1 MKWDGLSAV
10 CISTLRRQAA
20 VECKY
25 IKNLP
30 LDYGYEI

>member
-1 MKWDGLSAV
+1 MKWDGRGALY
-10 CISTLRRQAA
+10 ISTLRRQAA

-25 IKNLP
+25 IKDLP